1 MIETSAEAPGPD
13 AAPPQTA
20 AASKKLQ
27 TKIGRVVSDTQDKTI
42 VVAVDNLVR
51 HRLYRH
57 TFRRTRRFQAHDEL
71 NEARVGDVVRIVT
84 CRPIS
89 RHKTFRLDSIVR
101 RGNLPPVS
109 PKEV

>member
-1 MIETSAEAPGPD
+1 MAETPGETPPPESAPPVPGAEA
-13 AAPPQTA
+13 
-20 AASKKLQ
+20 KKLQ
-27 TKIGRVVSDTQDKTI
+27 TKVGRVVSDKQDKTI

-57 TFRRTRRFQAHDEL
+57 TFKRTKRFQAHDEA
-71 NEARVGDVVRIVT
+71 NEAHVGDTVRIIS

-101 RGNLPPVS
+101 RGNLPAVS

>member
-1 MIETSAEAPGPD
+1 MVETRGEATGLNS
-13 AAPPQTA
+13 APPGA
-20 AASKKLQ
+20 ATPSKKLQ
-27 TKIGRVVSDTQDKTI
+27 TKIGRVVSDKQDKTI

-57 TFRRTRRFQAHDEL
+57 TFRRTKQFQAHDEQ
-71 NEARVGDVVRIVT
+71 NEAHVGDIVRIIT

-89 RHKTFRLDSIVR
+89 RHKSFRLESIVR